1 MHKRIFLYSMLAGLG
16 AGSVTSSTA
25 AAQVKSAGK
34 GDASTGPA
42 LLTVS
47 GLISGGNR
55 GPLDPA
61 LDRLLAKQNVAFNK
75 AYTFDAGALAALP
88 QVTIKPTLEYD
99 GKRHTLQGPSLL
111 DVMKA
116 VGVKVGAKTAFLL
129 RAIDGYA
136 VLLDAAEAA
145 KRRFIIATH
154 IDGKPMALGGLGPL
168 WVVYE
173 ADQFPDMAA
182 KPVKERFGLCPGRRT
197 TLRSGKAEGR
207 SHPPPAG
214 SPSSPSSCRSPR
226 FSASRISWAA
236 SA

>member
-1 MHKRIFLYSMLAGLG
+1 MSKRVFLRSMLAGVG
-16 AGSVTSSTA
+16 AGVAVTA
-25 AAQVKSAGK
+25 ARAQPKAGTR
-34 GDASTGPA
+34 GAVPGPA

-47 GLISGGNR
+47 GLIGTGNR

-75 AYTFDAGALAALP
+75 AHTFDAAALAALP

-99 GKRHTLQGPSLL
+99 SKRHTLKGPALL

-116 VGVKVGAKTAFLL
+116 SGVKVGDKTAFLL

-136 VLLDAAEAA
+136 VLLNAAEAA

-154 IDGKPMALGGLGPL
+154 IDGQPMALGGLGPL
-168 WVVYE
+168 WAVYE

-182 KPVKERFGLCPGRRT
+182 KPVKERFGLCPWATYHIEVR
-197 TLRSGKAEGR
+197 EG
-207 SHPPPAG
+207 
-214 SPSSPSSCRSPR
+214 
-226 FSASRISWAA
+226 
-236 SA
+236 

>member
-1 MHKRIFLYSMLAGLG
+1 MTKRVFLRSMLAGLG
-16 AGSVTSSTA
+16 AGVASIPAVAQPKASAKTA
-25 AAQVKSAGK
+25 AS
-34 GDASTGPA
+34 GPA

-47 GLISGGNR
+47 GLIGAGNR

-75 AYTFDAGALAALP
+75 AHTFDSAALAALP
-88 QVTIKPTLEYD
+88 QITIKPTLEYD
-99 GKRHTLQGPSLL
+99 GKRHTLQGPALL

-116 VGVKVGAKTAFLL
+116 SGGKVGAKTAFLL

-173 ADQFPDMAA
+173 PDQFPDMAA
-182 KPVKERFGLCPGRRT
+182 KPVKERFGLCPWATYHIEVR
-197 TLRSGKAEGR
+197 EG
-207 SHPPPAG
+207 
-214 SPSSPSSCRSPR
+214 
-226 FSASRISWAA
+226 
-236 SA
+236 